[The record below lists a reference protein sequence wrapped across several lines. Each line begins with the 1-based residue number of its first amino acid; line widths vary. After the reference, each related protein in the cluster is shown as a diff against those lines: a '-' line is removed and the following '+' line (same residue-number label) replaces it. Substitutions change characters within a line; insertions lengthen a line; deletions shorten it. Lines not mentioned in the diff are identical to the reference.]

1 MQSPLDR
8 NQLKIDQFY
17 LHNRVCTILGGG
29 GGSLL
34 FKNVVKFV
42 LSIKKSP
49 SFDRL
54 PTIHPLKQSSLLQNL
69 LRHAAQFPL

>member
-29 GGSLL
+29 GVRFYLKICL
-34 FKNVVKFV
+34 KY
-42 LSIKKSP
+42 KKSP